1 VDALRRAV
9 ERDRVAHAYLFHGPD
24 GSGKRAAAL
33 ALAQALLC
41 ERSDGRPCDT
51 CSSCTRARRLVHP
64 DLQFLF
70 PQPADAPMDSVRERL
85 DRIAADPYA
94 TVDFARRS
102 SLDDPEA
109 VSNRVVQYSVSRI
122 NEEVRRAMSFRSVE
136 GGYKVA
142 IVTDAEA
149 LRKEAANAFLKLL
162 EEPTPNTVFI
172 LTANR
177 LDRLLP
183 TIVSRCQQVRF
194 DRLGDEDVARGLST
208 RLGLPDSVAATIA
221 RMADG
226 SYSRALDLAASEELL
241 ESREAAVDYLRAAY
255 RAWSDVDRM
264 SHQVE
269 ELARRS
275 REHQKFQLGL
285 MLLWIRDVVLY
296 RERGADAAI
305 VNMDQ
310 VQAITNFIERVPDAD
325 QAAMAELVEGA
336 IELVERNV
344 NSRLVLTTLAQ
355 KLALAMRGRGDARLY
370 VPLTDD

>member
-1 VDALRRAV
+1 
-9 ERDRVAHAYLFHGPD
+9 
-24 GSGKRAAAL
+24 
-33 ALAQALLC
+33 
-41 ERSDGRPCDT
+41 
-51 CSSCTRARRLVHP
+51 
-64 DLQFLF
+64 
-70 PQPADAPMDSVRERL
+70 
-85 DRIAADPYA
+85 
-94 TVDFARRS
+94 
-102 SLDDPEA
+102 
-109 VSNRVVQYSVSRI
+109 
-122 NEEVRRAMSFRSVE
+122 
-136 GGYKVA
+136 
-142 IVTDAEA
+142 
-149 LRKEAANAFLKLL
+149 
-162 EEPTPNTVFI
+162 
-172 LTANR
+172 
-177 LDRLLP
+177 
-183 TIVSRCQQVRF
+183 
-194 DRLGDEDVARGLST
+194 
-208 RLGLPDSVAATIA
+208 
-221 RMADG
+221 MADG
-226 SYSRALDLAASEELL
+226 SYSRALELAASEELL